1 MFSGFKMVKVWYMD
15 NEENDP
21 RLEHHKSPPEYL
33 SLENLHEETGV
44 EHFAINAENYED
56 DELLTAIRKD
66 RNYTF
71 EDEITCSKS
80 CLPDFESKLRSFYT
94 EHLHTDE
101 EIRLVLDGSGYFDVR
116 DAKDDWIR
124 IAVSKGDLIII
135 PAGIYHRFTLDME
148 NYIKAKRYFV
158 GEPIWQPYNRPS
170 DNMECRQKYLSH
182 QANGFGPITNIE

>member
-1 MFSGFKMVKVWYMD
+1 MVKVWYMD
-15 NEENDP
+15 NKENDQ

-33 SLENLHEETGV
+33 SLEDLHQKTGV
-44 EHFAINAENYED
+44 EHFTINADSYED

-66 RNYTF
+66 RNYSY

-80 CLPDFESKLRSFYT
+80 CLPDFENKLKSFYT

-135 PAGIYHRFTLDME
+135 PAGIYHRFTLDIE

-158 GEPIWQPYNRPS
+158 GEPIWLPYNRPS
-170 DNMECRQKYLSH
+170 DNMECRQKYLNH
-182 QANGFGPITNIE
+182 QANGFLPITNSK

>member
-15 NEENDP
+15 NEENDQ

-44 EHFAINAENYED
+44 EHFA
-56 DELLTAIRKD
+56 
-66 RNYTF
+66 
-71 EDEITCSKS
+71 ITCSKS